1 MEDLMDYCRNAT
13 YRRFTTAPVKIGSG
27 PQRLARVAGGRVKRQ
42 HSRATIEGVAAVYY
56 DGTPGTEFVIF
67 PGLVERIMPGAF
79 DGVVGN
85 KSADVVALFNH
96 DRNLLLGRKSA
107 GTLRLE
113 STPVGLEYTIEP
125 AATSIAGDV
134 LEHIRRRD
142 VTGSSFSFE
151 PVTEKWT
158 KDTKRGLEIVEI
170 LDVAVFDVGPVTLP
184 AYKATEAEVTEAR
197 AYLERA
203 GLADRLTAI
212 RVRASNL

>member
-1 MEDLMDYCRNAT
+1 M
-13 YRRFTTAPVKIGSG
+13 
-27 PQRLARVAGGRVKRQ
+27 
-42 HSRATIEGVAAVYY
+42 
-56 DGTPGTEFVIF
+56 
-67 PGLVERIMPGAF
+67 
-79 DGVVGN
+79 
-85 KSADVVALFNH
+85 
-96 DRNLLLGRKSA
+96 
-107 GTLRLE
+107 
-113 STPVGLEYTIEP
+113 GLEYTIEP